1 MFLGST
7 GGALLWNLRCAGLL
21 LVLTLGTG
29 AALHPRHKFGIL
41 WEGWSTN
48 STAAS
53 DIPGLSGC
61 VNREGGVCTSE
72 YICGVGGYRLGCERA
87 AERMFYCCCHNYIWK
102 ARKKT
107 QPTHCSGQAK
117 RTSAEFYFPI
127 AKAWLDCFGSKKQSQ
142 ALCVWWMA
150 DGPEMRGLLSLR
162 LICCHHE
169 VRGYLEESFFGGIW
183 EHYMPEAGVPFSRK
197 G

>member
-1 MFLGST
+1 MVWVGTDSAVR
-7 GGALLWNLRCAGLL
+7 GRLREC
-21 LVLTLGTG
+21 
-29 AALHPRHKFGIL
+29 F
-41 WEGWSTN
+41 
-48 STAAS
+48 TAAVTT
-53 DIPGLSGC
+53 IYGRP
-61 VNREGGVCTSE
+61 E
-72 YICGVGGYRLGCERA
+72 
-87 AERMFYCCCHNYIWK
+87 
-102 ARKKT
+102 KKT